1 MFDSD
6 FTKSLL
12 EQIGGNSATIVLNAK
27 GLCVFANSN
36 TLSVLG
42 VDPKEMADK
51 KFIDAVEMKTLEGKL
66 VDMHKHPVTK
76 LLTVNDF
83 VQTTPFFCRINNSE
97 DTFALTTIP
106 IRKNNKL
113 EFIVVQIRR
122 AKREVQVGE
131 MKSLFVSFA
140 AHQLK
145 TPSSVVKGFLEL
157 MIRQGEAGYSKDQW
171 NFLTSAFESN
181 ENLITVSK
189 TLLNMAR
196 LEGGLIEPDVRSF
209 DPEKSLQDKI
219 ESFSQIYTVKKL
231 TINLT
236 GSRDQNHSQSD
247 DVLHL
252 NSDESFF
259 IEIFG
264 ILLGNAIKHS
274 PSEAEINVVCKTT
287 KDFCEV
293 HVIDNG
299 PGIAKAIQEKLFKKG
314 QDTTPDENSHGLG
327 LYMAKK
333 YVSLLGGEIGLVGA
347 NESGDV
353 EKPGGTGS
361 DFYFRVPNIDQR

>member
-6 FTKSLL
+6 FTHALL
-12 EQIGGNSATIVLNAK
+12 ERMGGNSATVVIDSDGV
-27 GLCVFANSN
+27 CVFANSN
-36 TLSVLG
+36 VKSVLNKNAE
-42 VDPKEMADK
+42 DLHQKNFADV
-51 KFIDAVEMKTLEGKL
+51 FSIFTLDNAE
-66 VDMHKHPVTK
+66 VVPEKHPIHKALDSKEFT
-76 LLTVNDF
+76 
-83 VQTTPFFCRINNSE
+83 QTTPFFCKLPGLD

-106 IRKNNKL
+106 IQGTAGQTN
-113 EFIVVQIRR
+113 FVIVQIRK

-157 MIRQGEAGYSKDQW
+157 MIRQGESAYSKDQW
-171 NFLTSAFESN
+171 HFLTSAFESN
-181 ENLITVSK
+181 ENLIGVSK

-196 LEGGLIEPDVRSF
+196 LEGGLIEPAMHSF
-209 DPEKSLQDKI
+209 DPHSVLQAKI
-219 ESFSQIYTVKKL
+219 NSYSPVYSVK
-231 TINLT
+231 NLNIT
-236 GSRDQNHSQSD
+236 LAGVDRDSELS
-247 DVLHL
+247 L

-259 IEIFG
+259 TEVFG

-274 PSEAEINVVCKTT
+274 PSNSEILVTYT
-287 KDFCEV
+287 LSKDKCEV

-299 PGIAKAIQEKLFKKG
+299 PGISSAIREKLFTKE

-333 YVSLLGGEIGLVGA
+333 YIALLGGSIGLE
-347 NESGDV
+347 ESSADAV
-353 EKPGGTGS
+353 GS
-361 DFYFRVPNIDQR
+361 DFYFIVPNIV